1 MNRDAADADVLVVG
15 YGPVGQVLSILL
27 AQRGWRVT
35 VVEKYVDPYNLPRAV
50 SFDRHVGRILG
61 TIGVADALAPVSEP
75 TKDYVVVN
83 GDGRT
88 LMHFELNQDD
98 RYRWPEATS
107 FYQPGLES
115 ALVGRGSQLRNL
127 RVLRGYEAVGLTE
140 EDDSVRLTVR
150 AAAGDEVLA
159 ARWLVGC
166 DGANSFVRE
175 HLGVT
180 VSASD
185 YAADW
190 MACDVMPHD
199 PEAFPSQNVQVADPA
214 QPRVDLSAGP
224 RHSRWEFLRPPGQS
238 FEDFDTVENAWRLLT
253 HFGIDRG
260 NATLQRYVAYTCL
273 GRNADRWRSG
283 DSGRV
288 FLAGDAAH
296 VMPPHAGQGMCTGI
310 RDVANLAWKLHLV
323 LAGSAGQELL
333 ATYEAERRPDAQR
346 TIDMSVNLGE
356 LIGTVDPAV
365 AGYRDSAL
373 LAARGSDDA
382 PSRDP
387 EAFARP
393 GEEAVKAGLFQP
405 AADGLFT
412 GADSRIVPQ
421 ARSNRADGGEL
432 CGNDLVL
439 LTLEDPRTLV
449 EPGLAERLGA
459 LGGSVVHLTPE
470 VDVDGTYTAW
480 LTEEVGARAALVRPD
495 FHVYGAARTP
505 GETTRLLTG
514 LLAATGADAAV
525 FQDLGL

>member
-1 MNRDAADADVLVVG
+1 MNEDAVDADVLVVG
-15 YGPVGQVLSILL
+15 YGPVGQVLSIML

-35 VVEKYVDPYNLPRAV
+35 VVEKYVEPYNLPRAV

-61 TIGVADALAPVSEP
+61 TIGVADALAPVCEP
-75 TKDYVVVN
+75 TKDYVVIN
-83 GDGRT
+83 GDGQT

-98 RYRWPEATS
+98 RYRWPEAIS

-115 ALVGRGSQLRNL
+115 ALVERGAQLSNL
-127 RVLRGYEAVGLTE
+127 RLLRGYEAVGLTE
-140 EDDSVRLTVR
+140 KDDSARLTVR
-150 AAAGDEVLA
+150 AAAGEQVLS

-166 DGANSFVRE
+166 DGANSFVRN
-175 HLGVT
+175 HLGVS

-199 PEAFPSQNVQVADPA
+199 PEEFPSQNVQVADPV

-224 RHSRWEFLRPPGQS
+224 RHSRWEFMRLPDQS

-253 HFGIDRG
+253 HFGVNPD

-273 GRNADRWRSG
+273 GRNADRWRSS

-323 LAGSAGQELL
+323 LAGSAGEELL
-333 ATYEAERRPDAQR
+333 GTYEAERRPDAQR
-346 TIDMSVNLGE
+346 TVDMSVNLGQ
-356 LIGTVDPAV
+356 LIGTVDPTV
-365 AGYRDSAL
+365 AGYRDSVL
-373 LAARGSDDA
+373 LAERGSDDP

-393 GEEAVKAGLFQP
+393 GEEALKAGLFQH
-405 AADGLFT
+405 AADSLFS
-412 GADSRIVPQ
+412 GRDSRIVPQ
-421 ARSNRADGGEL
+421 ARTSRADAGEL
-432 CGNDLVL
+432 CGGDLVL
-439 LTLEDPRTLV
+439 LSLEDPRTLV
-449 EPGLAERLGA
+449 EPALAERLGR
-459 LGGSVVHLTPE
+459 LGGSIVHLTPD
-470 VDVDGTYTAW
+470 VDIDGTYTTW
-480 LTEEVGARAALVRPD
+480 LKEAVRAPAALVRPD
-495 FHVYGAARTP
+495 FHVYGAARTRT
-505 GETTRLLTG
+505 EMTKLLNG
-514 LLAATGADAAV
+514 LLEDISA
-525 FQDLGL
+525 LP

>member
-1 MNRDAADADVLVVG
+1 MTDDAADTDVLVVG

-35 VVEKYVDPYNLPRAV
+35 VVEKYLEPYNLPRAV

-61 TIGVADALAPVSEP
+61 TIGVADALFPVSEP

-83 GDGRT
+83 GDGQT

-115 ALVGRGSQLRNL
+115 ALVGRGDELPSLT
-127 RVLRGYEAVGLTE
+127 VLRGYEAVGLTE
-140 EDDSVRLTVR
+140 KDDSVHLTVR
-150 AAAGDEVLA
+150 SADGERTLT

-166 DGANSFVRE
+166 DGANSFVRD
-175 HLGVT
+175 HAGFA

-199 PEAFPSQNVQVADPA
+199 PEQFPSQNVQVADPA

-224 RHSRWEFLRPPGQS
+224 SHSRWEFIRMPGQS

-253 HFGIDRG
+253 HFGIDRS

-273 GRNADRWRSG
+273 ARNTDRWRSEG
-283 DSGRV
+283 PGRV
-288 FLAGDAAH
+288 FIAGDAAH

-310 RDVANLAWKLHLV
+310 RDVANLAWKLDLV
-323 LAGSAGQELL
+323 LSGAAGEDLL
-333 ATYEAERRPDAQR
+333 DSYEAERRPDAQR
-346 TIDMSVNLGE
+346 TIDMSVNLAQ
-356 LIGTVDPAV
+356 LIGIVDPAV

-373 LAARGSDDA
+373 LAVRGSDEA

-393 GEEAVKAGLFQP
+393 GEEALREGLFRDGAEAGLF
-405 AADGLFT
+405 A

-421 ARSNRADGGEL
+421 ARTGGGGGEL
-432 CGNDLVL
+432 CGGAFVL
-439 LTLEDPRTLV
+439 LCAQDPAELV
-449 EPGLAERLGA
+449 DPVLADRLGA
-459 LGGSVVHLTPE
+459 LGGSVVHVTPE
-470 VDVDGTYTAW
+470 VDIDGTYAEW
-480 LTEEVGARAALVRPD
+480 LRDEVGAPVALVRPD
-495 FHVYGAARTP
+495 FHVYGAARTRA
-505 GETTRLLTG
+505 GTDALLNG
-514 LLAATGADAAV
+514 LLAELPARK
-525 FQDLGL
+525 

>member
-1 MNRDAADADVLVVG
+1 MNEDAADADVLVVG
-15 YGPVGQVLSILL
+15 YGPVGQVLSIML

-35 VVEKYVDPYNLPRAV
+35 VVEKYVEPYNLPRAV

-61 TIGVADALAPVSEP
+61 TIGVADALAPVSEL

-83 GDGRT
+83 GEGRT
-88 LMHFELNQDD
+88 LMHFELNHDD

-115 ALVGRGSQLRNL
+115 ALVGRGEQLPDL
-127 RVLRGYEAVGLTE
+127 RVLRGFEAVGLTE

-150 AAAGDEVLA
+150 SKDGERVLT

-166 DGANSFVRE
+166 DGANSFVRKR
-175 HLGVT
+175 LGVS

-199 PEAFPSQNVQVADPA
+199 TAQFPSQNVQVADPA

-224 RHSRWEFLRPPGQS
+224 SHSRWEFMRLPGQS

-253 HFGIDRG
+253 HFGVNPD

-273 GRNADRWRSG
+273 GRNADRWRSQG
-283 DSGRV
+283 PGRV
-288 FLAGDAAH
+288 FIAGDAAH

-310 RDVANLAWKLHLV
+310 RDVTNLAWKLHLV
-323 LAGSAGQELL
+323 LAGSAGEELL
-333 ATYEAERRPDAQR
+333 DSYEAERRPDAQR
-346 TIDMSVNLGE
+346 TIDMSVNLAE

-373 LAARGSDDA
+373 LAVRGADDA

-393 GEEAVKAGLFQP
+393 GEEALKAGLFQQS
-405 AADGLFT
+405 ADGLFA
-412 GADSRIVPQ
+412 GPDSRIVPQ
-421 ARSNRADGGEL
+421 ARTGRADAGEL
-432 CGNDLVL
+432 CGGTFVL
-439 LTLEDPRTLV
+439 LSLDDPETLV
-449 EPGLAERLGA
+449 EPVLAGRLGA
-459 LGGSVVHLTPE
+459 LGCSIVHLTPD
-470 VDVDGTYTAW
+470 VDIDGTYTAW
-480 LTEEVGARAALVRPD
+480 LKEAVLAPAALIRPD
-495 FHVYGAARTP
+495 FHVYGAA
-505 GETTRLLTG
+505 GTRAEMTEMLNG
-514 LLAATGADAAV
+514 LVNDLV
-525 FQDLGL
+525 QDVSTLP

>member
-1 MNRDAADADVLVVG
+1 MNQDAMDVDVLVVG
-15 YGPVGQVLSILL
+15 YGPVGQVLSIML

-35 VVEKYVDPYNLPRAV
+35 VVEKYLQPYNLPRAV

-61 TIGVADALAPVSEP
+61 KIGVADALAPVSEL

-88 LMHFELNQDD
+88 LMHYELNHDD
-98 RYRWPEATS
+98 RHRWPEATS

-115 ALVGRGSQLRNL
+115 ALVERGDQLPSL

-140 EDDSVRLTVR
+140 KEDSVHLTVR
-150 AAAGDEVLA
+150 AAAGEQALS

-166 DGANSFVRE
+166 DGANSFVRR
-175 HLGVT
+175 HLDVP

-199 PEAFPSQNVQVADPA
+199 PEAFPSQNVQVADVA

-224 RHSRWEFLRPPGQS
+224 RHSRWEFLRMPGQS

-253 HFGIDRG
+253 HFGVTPD

-273 GRNADRWRSG
+273 GRNADRWRSD

-310 RDVANLAWKLHLV
+310 RDVANLAWKLDLV
-323 LAGSAGQELL
+323 LAGSAGEGLL
-333 ATYEAERRPDAQR
+333 GTYEAERRPDAQR
-346 TIDMSVNLGE
+346 TVDLSVSLGE
-356 LIGTVDPAV
+356 LIGTVDPV
-365 AGYRDSAL
+365 IAGYRDSAL
-373 LAARGSDDA
+373 LAAHGSDGA
-382 PSRDP
+382 PSHDP

-393 GEEAVKAGLFQP
+393 GEEALTAGLFQHAP
-405 AADGLFT
+405 DSLFT
-412 GADSRIVPQ
+412 GPDSRMVPQ
-421 ARSNRADGGEL
+421 ARTDRADDGEL
-432 CGNDLVL
+432 CGRAFVL
-439 LTLEDPRTLV
+439 LSLEDPQTLV
-449 EPGLAERLGA
+449 EPALADQLAA
-459 LGGSVVHLTPE
+459 LGGSIVHLTPD
-470 VDVDGTYTAW
+470 VDIDGTYRTW
-480 LTEEVGARAALVRPD
+480 LREEVGAPSALIRPD
-495 FHVYGAARTP
+495 FHVYGAA
-505 GETTRLLTG
+505 TTRSEMTALLNGLFTG
-514 LLAATGADAAV
+514 ISARP
-525 FQDLGL
+525 